1 MTKRAKLRVWTLIVL
16 VSIAIAI
23 ALRYLFLENLALSYM
38 GTTPRT
44 GIFKPEYTWMEIT
57 SEDQRQYYLEEF
69 QLKLPE
75 IDFSN
80 NNMIISKHKIYKA
93 YYAKYEC
100 SCDGAPNGLAVFNY
114 LSSRKKIYIYKI
126 PKILI
131 SQGVG

>member
-1 MTKRAKLRVWTLIVL
+1 MTKRAKLRVWTLIGL
-16 VSIAIAI
+16 VIIAVTV

-38 GTTPRT
+38 GTTPRN
-44 GIFKPEYTWMEIT
+44 GIFNPEYTWMEIT

-75 IDFSN
+75 IDFDQ

-93 YYAKYEC
+93 YYTKYEC
-100 SCDGAPNGLAVFNY
+100 SCDGAPDGLAVFNY
-114 LSSRKKIYIYKI
+114 LSSRKKFYIYKI